1 MTTDEEPD
9 VKHIEKA
16 IDEYVKA
23 GGDGREFV
31 TGWILVGAVASSSL
45 DNIGHNGYITIT
57 SDGLPHHAQLGLL
70 AVAQQDKQAGANLSV
85 FYALSNALGDD
96 DDWEEDD

>member
-1 MTTDEEPD
+1 MTDEEPD
-9 VKHIEKA
+9 VKHIETA
-16 IDEYVKA
+16 IDNYVKA

-57 SDGLPHHAQLGLL
+57 SEGLPHHAQLGLL
-70 AVAQQDKQAGANLSV
+70 AVAQQDKQAGANLSA
-85 FYALSNALGDD
+85 FYALSESLNDE
-96 DDWEEDD
+96 DWEEDD

>member
-1 MTTDEEPD
+1 MTEDKPD
-9 VKHIEKA
+9 IKNIETA
-16 IDEYVKA
+16 IDNYIKA

-57 SDGLPHHAQLGLL
+57 SEGLPHHAQLGLL
-70 AVAQQDKQAGANLSV
+70 AVAQQDKQAGANLSA
-85 FYALSNALGDD
+85 FYALSESLSDE
-96 DDWEEDD
+96 DWEEEED

>member
-1 MTTDEEPD
+1 MTEEEPD
-9 VKHIEKA
+9 VKHIEQA
-16 IDEYVKA
+16 IDNYVKA

-70 AVAQQDKQAGANLSV
+70 AVAQQDKQANANLGA
-85 FYALSNALGDD
+85 FYALSESLGDE
-96 DDWEEDD
+96 DWEEDD

>member
-1 MTTDEEPD
+1 MEDFD
-9 VKHIEKA
+9 VRHIEKA
-16 IDEYVKA
+16 IDDYVKA
-23 GGDGREFV
+23 GGDGQEFI

-45 DNIGHNGYITIT
+45 DNIGHNGYITVT

-70 AVAQQDKQAGANLSV
+70 AVAQQDKQAGATINNLYK
-85 FYALSNALGDD
+85 FGDALLGDD

>member
-1 MTTDEEPD
+1 MDEPD
-9 VKHIEKA
+9 VKIIEQA
-16 IDEYVKA
+16 IDDYVKA

-57 SDGLPHHAQLGLL
+57 SEGLPHHAQLGLL
-70 AVAQQDKQAGANLSV
+70 QVAQQDKQAGANLSA
-85 FYALSNALGDD
+85 FYALSDSLSEE
-96 DDWEEDD
+96 DWDEEDD

>member
-1 MTTDEEPD
+1 MTEDKPD
-9 VKHIEKA
+9 IKNIETA
-16 IDEYVKA
+16 IDKYIKA

-57 SDGLPHHAQLGLL
+57 SEGLPHHAQLGLL
-70 AVAQQDKQAGANLSV
+70 QVAQQDKQAGANLSA
-85 FYALSNALGDD
+85 FYALSDSLSDE
-96 DDWEEDD
+96 DWEEEED

>member
-1 MTTDEEPD
+1 LTEEKPD
-9 VKHIEKA
+9 VKIIEQA
-16 IDEYVKA
+16 IDDYVKA

-57 SDGLPHHAQLGLL
+57 SEGLPHHAQLGLL
-70 AVAQQDKQAGANLSV
+70 QVAQQDKQAGANLSA
-85 FYALSNALGDD
+85 FYALSDSLSDE
-96 DDWEEDD
+96 DWEEEDE

>member
-1 MTTDEEPD
+1 MTEEEPD

-16 IDEYVKA
+16 IDSYVKA
-23 GGDGREFV
+23 GGDGHEFV

-57 SDGLPHHAQLGLL
+57 SEGLPHHAQLGLL
-70 AVAQQDKQAGANLSV
+70 AVAQQDKQAGANLSA
-85 FYALSNALGDD
+85 FYALSESLSGE
-96 DDWEEDD
+96 DWEEDD

>member
-1 MTTDEEPD
+1 MTEEKPD
-9 VKHIEKA
+9 VKIIEQA
-16 IDEYVKA
+16 IDDYVKA

-57 SDGLPHHAQLGLL
+57 SEGLPHHAQLGLL
-70 AVAQQDKQAGANLSV
+70 QVAQQDKQAGANLSA
-85 FYALSNALGDD
+85 FYALSDSLSDE
-96 DDWEEDD
+96 DWEEEDE

>member
-1 MTTDEEPD
+1 MTDEQPD

-16 IDEYVKA
+16 LDDYVKA

-45 DNIGHNGYITIT
+45 DDIGHNGYITVT
-57 SDGLPHHAQLGLL
+57 SEGLPHHAQLGLL
-70 AVAQQDKQAGANLSV
+70 AVAKQDKQAGANLSA
-85 FYALSNALGDD
+85 FYAIGNAMLEEDE
-96 DDWEEDD
+96 DWEEDE

>member
-1 MTTDEEPD
+1 MDEPD
-9 VKHIEKA
+9 VKIIEQA
-16 IDEYVKA
+16 IDDYVKA

-57 SDGLPHHAQLGLL
+57 SEGLPHHAQLGLL
-70 AVAQQDKQAGANLSV
+70 AVAQQDKQAGANLSA
-85 FYALSNALGDD
+85 FYALSESLSDE
-96 DDWEEDD
+96 DWEEDD

>member
-1 MTTDEEPD
+1 MDEPD
-9 VKHIEKA
+9 VKIIEQA
-16 IDEYVKA
+16 IDDYVKA

-57 SDGLPHHAQLGLL
+57 SEGLPHHAQLGLL
-70 AVAQQDKQAGANLSV
+70 QVAQQDKQAGANLSA
-85 FYALSNALGDD
+85 FYALSDSLSDE
-96 DDWEEDD
+96 DWDEEDD

>member
-1 MTTDEEPD
+1 MTEEEPD

-16 IDEYVKA
+16 IDSYVKA

-57 SDGLPHHAQLGLL
+57 SEGLPHHAQLGLL
-70 AVAQQDKQAGANLSV
+70 QVAQQDKQAGANLSA
-85 FYALSNALGDD
+85 FYALSESLSGE
-96 DDWEEDD
+96 DWEEEEDD

>member
-1 MTTDEEPD
+1 MDEPD
-9 VKHIEKA
+9 VKIIEQA
-16 IDEYVKA
+16 IDDYVKA

-57 SDGLPHHAQLGLL
+57 SEGLPHHAQLGLL
-70 AVAQQDKQAGANLSV
+70 QVAQQDKQAGANLSA
-85 FYALSNALGDD
+85 FYALSDSLSDE
-96 DDWEEDD
+96 DWDEEDE

>member
-1 MTTDEEPD
+1 MDEFD
-9 VKHIEKA
+9 VRHIEKA

-31 TGWILVGAVASSSL
+31 TGWILVGAVSSSSL
-45 DNIGHNGYITIT
+45 DNIGHNGYITVT

-70 AVAQQDKQAGANLSV
+70 QVAQQDKQAGANLSA
-85 FYALSNALGDD
+85 FYALSDSLGDED
-96 DDWEEDD
+96 EEWEDDE

>member
-1 MTTDEEPD
+1 MTDEQPD
-9 VKHIEKA
+9 VKIIEQA
-16 IDEYVKA
+16 IDDYVKA

-57 SDGLPHHAQLGLL
+57 SEGLPHHAQLGLL
-70 AVAQQDKQAGANLSV
+70 QVAQQDKQAGANLSA
-85 FYALSNALGDD
+85 FYALSESLSGE
-96 DDWEEDD
+96 DWEEEEDD

>member
-1 MTTDEEPD
+1 MDEPD
-9 VKHIEKA
+9 VKYIEQA

-57 SDGLPHHAQLGLL
+57 SEGLPHHAQLGLL
-70 AVAQQDKQAGANLSV
+70 QVAQQDKQAGANLSA
-85 FYALSNALGDD
+85 FYALSDSLSDE
-96 DDWEEDD
+96 DWEEDE

>member
-1 MTTDEEPD
+1 MDEPD
-9 VKHIEKA
+9 VKYIEQA
-16 IDEYVKA
+16 IDDYVKA

-57 SDGLPHHAQLGLL
+57 SEGLPHHAQLGLL
-70 AVAQQDKQAGANLSV
+70 QVAQQDKQAGANLSA
-85 FYALSNALGDD
+85 FYALSDSLSDE
-96 DDWEEDD
+96 DWEEEDE

>member
-1 MTTDEEPD
+1 MDEPD
-9 VKHIEKA
+9 VKFIEQA
-16 IDEYVKA
+16 IDDYVKA

-57 SDGLPHHAQLGLL
+57 SEGLPHHAQLGLL
-70 AVAQQDKQAGANLSV
+70 AVAQQDKQAGANLSA
-85 FYALSNALGDD
+85 FYALSESLNGE
-96 DDWEEDD
+96 DWEEDD